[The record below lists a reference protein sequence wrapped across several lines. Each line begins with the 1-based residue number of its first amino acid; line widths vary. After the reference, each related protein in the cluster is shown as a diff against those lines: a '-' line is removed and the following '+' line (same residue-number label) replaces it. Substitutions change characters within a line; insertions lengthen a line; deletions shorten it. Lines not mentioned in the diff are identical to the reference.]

1 MEDPLSTSV
10 NDAFNMLDPE
20 LLSYP
25 NASLDSQV
33 FDFLNPSYQSGAE
46 PNRLEYASHS
56 SNSALDFPK
65 PHDDLSHY
73 LSDSPF
79 PSPTPGSRH
88 AALIS
93 QVPHSGYSPTPWD
106 GGLVSTAQDNWVPP
120 INAAAP
126 APLSIITSG
135 FERVDF
141 RNVMHHGQATP
152 ADLLEEG
159 LSSPPKSAKSASA
172 RRQSKK
178 EKEIAT
184 ATATASAF
192 ASSAMSEENSTGSQG
207 GSETK
212 VKKRRKP
219 RRSSKK
225 RTTAEQAAAKRETV
239 LKRNREA
246 AYKCRLK
253 KKAQTV
259 EVVERVKVL
268 GEDNAAK
275 GSEIERLRTDVEGL
289 RGLLLPHYRGCGVER
304 VVACLNGI
312 CEVGV
317 DWGQVG
323 KGIGTGTVEG
333 LEGKGEGADGNGSQG
348 EGEDEFENS
357 V

>member
-20 LLSYP
+20 PLSYP

-33 FDFLNPSYQSGAE
+33 FDFFNPSDHSDAE

-65 PHDDLSHY
+65 PHDDLSHFF
-73 LSDSPF
+73 SDSPF

-88 AALIS
+88 
-93 QVPHSGYSPTPWD
+93 SPTLWD

-126 APLSIITSG
+126 APLSITTSG
-135 FERVDF
+135 FECFNF
-141 RNVMHHGQATP
+141 RTVMHHGQATP
-152 ADLLEEG
+152 TDSPEEDLT
-159 LSSPPKSAKSASA
+159 PPKSAKSASA
-172 RRQSKK
+172 RRQSRK

-184 ATATASAF
+184 ATASASAF
-192 ASSAMSEENSTGSQG
+192 ASSATSEENSTGSQG

-219 RRSSKK
+219 RQSSKK
-225 RTTAEQAAAKRETV
+225 RTTAEQAAAKRETA

-268 GEDNAAK
+268 GEDNVAK
-275 GSEIERLRTDVEGL
+275 GVEIKRLRMEVEGL

-304 VVACLNGI
+304 VVA
-312 CEVGV
+312 V
-317 DWGQVG
+317 
-323 KGIGTGTVEG
+323 
-333 LEGKGEGADGNGSQG
+333 
-348 EGEDEFENS
+348 
-357 V
+357 